1 MNPRRGVVV
10 AHREAMV
17 AEGIA
22 SALSRYPNVTPV
34 ASATSIEELSRWED
48 RVGSVALDPQLPGA
62 EEAAKQLRRSGV
74 RVVYL
79 GGSDDDD
86 EGVRVSTC
94 MPVAALASALVPSTA
109 NGTSSALPLTTRQRE
124 ILELVAQ
131 GLAGKQVAR
140 YLGISP
146 KTVERHKTRIF
157 ARLGVPNQTAAV
169 SLALTGELERTRSW
183 SLSST

>member
-1 MNPRRGVVV
+1 MV

-22 SALSRYPNVTPV
+22 SALSRYPNVAPV
-34 ASATSIEELSRWED
+34 AAATSTEELSQWGD
-48 RVGSVALDPQLPGA
+48 RVGAVALDPELPGA
-62 EEAAKQLRRSGV
+62 EQAAKRLRRRGV

-79 GGSDDDD
+79 GESDKQD

-94 MPVAALASALVPSTA
+94 MPVAALAAALVPSA
-109 NGTSSALPLTTRQRE
+109 RNGTSSALPLTMRQRE
-124 ILELVAQ
+124 ILELVAR

-169 SLALTGELERTRSW
+169 SLALAGELERSRSW
-183 SLSST
+183 SLSNT